1 MVVNGKKG
9 AMKRSSSAQLLMGL
23 LLAGSLAAV
32 SCKKSEDPATIP
44 VPSSTAAVVAP
55 TPTATATATED
66 PSGAPGASG
75 APATPQP
82 VVTAT
87 NTPTKHESIDACC
100 SALAAISKS
109 GKTAVAKSK
118 AASAAAVCPGIA
130 KLVKAGTTSRSAGLA
145 QIRSALAGFDTPSE
159 CH

>member
-1 MVVNGKKG
+1 MPVDGKKG
-9 AMKRSSSAQLLMGL
+9 AMKRSICARLLLGL
-23 LLAGSLAAV
+23 LLAGSVAAV
-32 SCKKSEDPATIP
+32 GCKKDEEPATVP
-44 VPSSTAAVVAP
+44 VPATTAAPAAPDP
-55 TPTATATATED
+55 TPAPAATED
-66 PSGAPGASG
+66 PSATASG
-75 APATPQP
+75 APAPQP

-87 NTPTKHESIDACC
+87 NTPTKRETIDACC

-130 KLVKAGTTSRSAGLA
+130 KLVKAGTTTRAAGLA
-145 QIRSALAGFDTPSE
+145 QIRSALAGFDSPAE